1 MNLNVIFNNYVNDG
15 YSSAF
20 AISKTC
26 QDIIL
31 SKINESNLNKN
42 VTIKGGVVMMAMSKD
57 KRRATQDLDIDF
69 IRYSLEDLAII
80 AFIEKLNDKDIKIK
94 ITSPI
99 KKLHHQDYDGKRVLI
114 EISDNFGNVFPTKMD
129 IGVHKDMDI
138 EQDELCFDLG
148 GESKNITLLANSK
161 EQICVEKIKS
171 LLKFGITST
180 RYKDVFDIY
189 YLINTN
195 NFNKMRFIKY
205 LDKLILKDSLIDES
219 NLYEIKNSLEN
230 TLSNNRFKSMINMA
244 KNNWLELPVE
254 DVITSIIEFLSSLE
268 LVEV

>member
-1 MNLNVIFNNYVNDG
+1 MNLTTIYNGYVNDG
-15 YSSAF
+15 YSHAN

-31 SKINESNLNKN
+31 SKISSSNLNKN
-42 VTIKGGVVMMAMSKD
+42 VTIKGGVVMMAISKD

-69 IRYSLEDLAII
+69 IRYSLDDSAIRK
-80 AFIEKLNDKDIKIK
+80 FIEKLNDNEIKII
-94 ITSPI
+94 ITSSI
-99 KKLHHQDYDGKRVLI
+99 KKLHHQDYDGKRVFI
-114 EISDNFGNVFPTKMD
+114 EISDKFGNTFLTKLD
-129 IGVHKDMDI
+129 IGVHKDMNI

-148 GESKNITLLANSK
+148 MEDGNVTLLANSK

-189 YLINTN
+189 YLINTS
-195 NFNKMRFIKY
+195 NFDKNRFLRY
-205 LDKLILKDSLIDES
+205 SDKLIFKDNLLDENNIIDVKNNLES
-219 NLYEIKNSLEN
+219 
-230 TLSNNRFKSMINMA
+230 TLSNNRFKSMISLA
-244 KNNWLELPVE
+244 RNNWIELSVE
-254 DVITSIIEFLSSLE
+254 EVTMSILTFISSLE